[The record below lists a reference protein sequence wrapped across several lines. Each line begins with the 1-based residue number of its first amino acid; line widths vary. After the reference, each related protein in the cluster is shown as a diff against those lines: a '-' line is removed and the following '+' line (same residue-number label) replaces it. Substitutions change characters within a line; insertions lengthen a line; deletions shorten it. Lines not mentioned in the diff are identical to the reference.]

1 MSKQL
6 VIIGAGEFAL
16 IAYEYFA
23 HDSDYV
29 PVAFCV
35 NQSYIT
41 ETSIN
46 GLPIHALEEI
56 ELSFPADKFD
66 LFVAIPASRLNRTRT
81 QIYRDLKSRGYNF
94 ATYISS
100 RAFVWRNAVVGEN
113 TFIFEM
119 NVIQPFV
126 SIGNNCILWSG
137 NHVGHRTTIEDN
149 VFVASHAVISGYCT
163 IGSGSFVGVNSTLN
177 DNVSIGASCIIG
189 SGSLIVKNTD
199 PEGIYVGS
207 PARRVPNKSS
217 FDVEL

>member
-6 VIIGAGEFAL
+6 VIIGAGEFAQ
-16 IAYEYFA
+16 IALEYFT
-23 HDSDYV
+23 HDSDYT
-29 PVAFCV
+29 PVALCV
-35 NQSYIT
+35 NRSYIKET
-41 ETSIN
+41 EI
-46 GLPIHALEEI
+46 GGIPVLPLEEL
-56 ELSFPADKFD
+56 EARFPADSHS

-81 QIYRDLKSRGYNF
+81 QFYNDLKARGYRF

-100 RAFVWRNAVVGEN
+100 HAFVWRNAVVGEN
-113 TFIFEM
+113 TFIFEN

-126 SIGNNCILWSG
+126 TVGNNCILWSG
-137 NHVGHRTTIEDN
+137 NHVGHRTVIEDN

-163 IGSGSFVGVNSTLN
+163 IGAGSFVGVNATLN
-177 DNVSIGASCIIG
+177 DNVSIGSSCILG

-207 PARRVPNKSS
+207 PARRVPGKSS